1 MLRDAVARFSKEHI
15 APHVRRM
22 DETAT
27 MDASIIKGCF
37 DNGTSDRE
45 VGILTFPS
53 APRNCDT
60 NAFACCGFCVGLMG
74 IETKQEWG
82 GTSTLVSRCLRV
94 HKSTRHQNIEN
105 RL

>member
-37 DNGTSDRE
+37 DNGTKGSE
-45 VGILTFPS
+45 IGILSFPS
-53 APRNCDT
+53 ARGTVALTPLLTMN
-60 NAFACCGFCVGLMG
+60 FA
-74 IETKQEWG
+74 
-82 GTSTLVSRCLRV
+82 
-94 HKSTRHQNIEN
+94 
-105 RL
+105 